1 MNPRGRRLVAP
12 MAVGG
17 AALLGVVY
25 LGAVDPNEPGHY
37 PLCPTQA
44 LLGVDCPGCGGLRC
58 VHALARGDVV
68 GALDHN
74 ALAVLVLLPLAVI
87 TWALWLRRAWRG
99 PALPGPGVDT
109 LEPAPSVARP
119 GAAGAGAATAV
130 SVTAVAVAPARA
142 ASTTWVWALVA
153 LLAVFT
159 VARNIEAVPWMA
171 WLGSGAA

>member
-1 MNPRGRRLVAP
+1 

-17 AALLGVVY
+17 AALLGVAY

-58 VHALARGDVV
+58 VHALTRGDIV

-87 TWALWLRRAWRG
+87 TWALWVRREWRG
-99 PALPGPGVDT
+99 PVAPPPGSAGPHTAL
-109 LEPAPSVARP
+109 S
-119 GAAGAGAATAV
+119 GADPRGSGGATALALDAT
-130 SVTAVAVAPARA
+130 TAAAAPARA
-142 ASTTWVWALVA
+142 ASTTWVWALV
-153 LLAVFT
+153 LLMAVFT
-159 VARNIEAVPWMA
+159 VARNVESVPALA
-171 WLGSGAA
+171 WLGSGAV